1 MPYRTMNILE
11 VARLLGLDVQ
21 KAERLAQQGQIPCQK
36 VAGQYRFNRAAVT
49 EWLQNN
55 MAQLGRADLA
65 QMDAGI
71 TATRQR
77 QPDEAI
83 IAPLLQEEI
92 IDLNLKA
99 RTKNSVL
106 KELTALAVK
115 SGLVY
120 EEKPLYQALEERE
133 GLCSTAMEGGIAIP
147 HPRRPMP
154 YAIAR
159 PILVVAH
166 TGRGIGFGGP
176 DGRLTDLFFMTCSQD
191 DRHHLH
197 VLARLCRML
206 HNSDLADKLRE
217 CSLSQE
223 VIQLMQKRESEVI
236 AQSG

>member
-11 VARLLGLDVQ
+11 VARLLGLDTQ
-21 KAERLAQQGQIPCQK
+21 KTERLASQGKIPCQK

-49 EWLQNN
+49 EWLQSNLG
-55 MAQLGRADLA
+55 QLGRADLA

-71 TATRQR
+71 TASRQT
-77 QPDEAI
+77 QPNEAI
-83 IAPLLQEEI
+83 IGPLLQEDM

-106 KELTALAVK
+106 KELTSLAVK

-133 GLCSTAMEGGIAIP
+133 GLCSTALEGGIAIP

-154 YAIAR
+154 YALAG
-159 PILVVAH
+159 PILVIAH
-166 TGRGIGFGGP
+166 TSKGIGFGGP

-206 HNSDLADKLRE
+206 HNSSLAEQLRQSNCGE
-217 CSLSQE
+217 E
-223 VIQLMQKRESEVI
+223 VIRIMQEREAEVN
-236 AQSG
+236 AKSA